1 MYKHVIIFSYLL
13 LFQNSVLKSKLQSKI
28 DALCIMS
35 KELDKCSMERDRY
48 KVLVEQLKSKKL
60 VTLPNHEIGNMYR
73 FTPTNTISGGDML
86 AKTRDQN
93 NMLKLEVS
101 K

>member
-1 MYKHVIIFSYLL
+1 M
-13 LFQNSVLKSKLQSKI
+13 NN
-28 DALCIMS
+28 
-35 KELDKCSMERDRY
+35 ELDKCSMERDRY
-48 KVLVEQLKSKKL
+48 KVLVEQLKSKKT
-60 VTLPNHEIGNMYR
+60 VTLPNHDYDNVYR

-101 K
+101 TFYYLRFVELNKN